1 MIYIIIVHNIEYGLS
16 RFTSEP
22 NYSGTSTER
31 GQQQGRILTTY
42 RYLASQKP
50 LAVLNVFRFLFTP
63 RRHRSFVLVSF
74 RHSNRDK
81 RKNHLCKKKKITCV
95 LHLYLIIS

>member
-1 MIYIIIVHNIEYGLS
+1 MICIIIVHNIEYGLS
-16 RFTSEP
+16 RFTGEQ

-42 RYLASQKP
+42 RYLASHKP

-81 RKNHLCKKKKITCV
+81 SKKSSMKKKKLPVFYTYI
-95 LHLYLIIS
+95 

>member
-1 MIYIIIVHNIEYGLS
+1 MIFIIIVYNKEYGLS
-16 RFTSEP
+16 RFTGEQ

-50 LAVLNVFRFLFTP
+50 LAVLNLFRFLFTP
-63 RRHRSFVLVSF
+63 RRYRSFVLVSF

-81 RKNHLCKKKKITCV
+81 SKKIVFAKKKIPVFYSYT
-95 LHLYLIIS
+95 